1 MKREEMIDRCIEI
14 EDEYDSLQNIHLTD
28 EDIEDV
34 SDRYQEKL
42 ELQWHKQELEDEYK
56 ALNAELGLIKRS
68 LYDRSLIR
76 SRNLQDSDTWNYRTS
91 QM

>member
-1 MKREEMIDRCIEI
+1 MIDRCLEI
-14 EDEYDSLQNIHLTD
+14 QEEYDALENIHLTD

-76 SRNLQDSDTWNYRTS
+76 RI
-91 QM
+91 M

>member
-1 MKREEMIDRCIEI
+1 MIDRCLEI
-14 EDEYDSLQNIHLTD
+14 KEEYDALEDIHLTD

-68 LYDRSLIR
+68 LYDRSLLRRI
-76 SRNLQDSDTWNYRTS
+76 
-91 QM
+91 M

>member
-1 MKREEMIDRCIEI
+1 MIDRCLEI
-14 EDEYDSLQNIHLTD
+14 EEEYDALENIHLTD

>member
-1 MKREEMIDRCIEI
+1 MVAQTQKLTTMNRDDIIIIRCLEI
-14 EDEYDSLQNIHLTD
+14 EEEYYALENIYLTD

-68 LYDRSLIR
+68 LYDS
-76 SRNLQDSDTWNYRTS
+76 STDTS
-91 QM
+91 

>member
-1 MKREEMIDRCIEI
+1 MIDRCIEI
-14 EDEYDSLQNIHLTD
+14 EDEYDSLQNILLTD